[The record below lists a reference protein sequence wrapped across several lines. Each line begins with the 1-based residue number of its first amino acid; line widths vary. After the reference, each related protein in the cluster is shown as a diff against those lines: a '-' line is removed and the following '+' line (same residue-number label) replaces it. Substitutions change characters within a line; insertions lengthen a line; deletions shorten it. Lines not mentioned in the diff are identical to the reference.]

1 MSSEIIRLPRV
12 TKLELIRLRRRLALA
27 RRFHRILRDR
37 MTLLLQEFYFTLKR
51 IAELREELNSV
62 LKELYAD
69 YFSGAS
75 TYSIDTLLALAAHVP
90 TVEVIVGSRNT
101 AGVAVPVVEI
111 VKSPQSTALL
121 PVDFSDVQT
130 RGEKI
135 LNLIL
140 QLSEYERAAI
150 LIGNEILKTR
160 RRVVM
165 LEKILIPRLIATIKY
180 LTMKFDEMEREEKA
194 RSIKIKQR
202 LSSRRWSY
210 Q

>member
-51 IAELREELNSV
+51 IAELRGELNSA
-62 LKELYAD
+62 LRELYAD

-75 TYSIDTLLALAAHVP
+75 AYSIDTLLALAAHIP
-90 TVEVIVGSRNT
+90 TVEVVVGSRNT

-111 VKSPQSTALL
+111 IRTPQNTALL
-121 PVDFSDVQT
+121 PVDFSNLQT
-130 RGEKI
+130 EREKI
-135 LNLIL
+135 LNIIL

-165 LEKILIPRLIATIKY
+165 LEKILIPRLITTIRY

-194 RSIKIKQR
+194 RSIKVKQR
-202 LSSRRWSY
+202 LSSRRGSS

>member
-12 TKLELIRLRRRLALA
+12 TKLELIRLRRRLVLA

-37 MTLLLQEFYFTLKR
+37 MTLLIQEFYFTLKR
-51 IAELREELNSV
+51 VAELRGELNSV
-62 LKELYAD
+62 LKEVYAD
-69 YFSGAS
+69 YFSGTSA
-75 TYSIDTLLALAAHVP
+75 YSIDILLALAAHVP

-111 VKSPQSTALL
+111 VKTPQSTALL
-121 PVDFSDVQT
+121 PIDFSNLQT
-130 RGEKI
+130 EREKI

-165 LEKILIPRLIATIKY
+165 LEKILIPRLIATIRY

-194 RSIKIKQR
+194 RSIKIKRR
-202 LSSRRWSY
+202 LSGRR
-210 Q
+210 

>member
-37 MTLLLQEFYFTLKR
+37 MTLLLQEFYFTLRR
-51 IAELREELNSV
+51 IAELRGELNSI
-62 LKELYAD
+62 LKEVYTY

-75 TYSIDTLLALAAHVP
+75 AYNLDTLLALAAHVP
-90 TVEVIVGSRNT
+90 TVEVVVGSRNT

-111 VKSPQSTALL
+111 VKSPQSTAFL
-121 PVDFSDVQT
+121 PVDFSNLQT
-130 RGEKI
+130 KRERI

-165 LEKILIPRLIATIKY
+165 LEKILIPRLIATIRY

>member
-1 MSSEIIRLPRV
+1 MSSETIRLPRV

-37 MTLLLQEFYFTLKR
+37 MTLLIQEFYFTLKR
-51 IAELREELNSV
+51 VAELRRELNSV
-62 LKELYAD
+62 LKEIYAD

-75 TYSIDTLLALAAHVP
+75 AYSLDTLLALAAHVP
-90 TVEVIVGSRNT
+90 TIEVVVGSRNT

-111 VKSPQSTALL
+111 VKAPQSITLL
-121 PVDFSDVQT
+121 PVDFSNVQA
-130 RGEKI
+130 RREKI

-165 LEKILIPRLIATIKY
+165 LEKILIPRLIATIRY

-202 LSSRRWSY
+202 LSGRRWSY